1 MATTGDQTNDRTER
15 RLRRSPLD
23 PYVERVAQWIA
34 SFPDGVS
41 SAGLSAAIAREM
53 EWPSPF
59 ADAILTSVKARR
71 ILRVQRAG
79 ARSLRLGLSPRGEA
93 WLEDQAKQHEGE
105 G

>member
-1 MATTGDQTNDRTER
+1 MATTGNPTDDRIER

-23 PYVERVAQWIA
+23 PYVERVARWIA
-34 SFPDGVS
+34 SSPDGVS
-41 SAGLSAAIAREM
+41 SVGLSAAIAREM
-53 EWPSPF
+53 DWPPPF

-79 ARSLRLGLSPRGEA
+79 ARSLRLGLSSRGEA
-93 WLEDQAKQHEGE
+93 WLADLANQHEGE